1 MSAEVTTDR
10 GTGPLSVLDEL
21 LAAADASVQLISA
34 TDQLVPFVDLSAS
47 DRRSAGPMK
56 GVVPPLCKSE
66 GAREGA

>member
-10 GTGPLSVLDEL
+10 VPARSRVLDEL
-21 LAAADASVQLISA
+21 LAAADTSVQLISA
-34 TDQLVPFVDLSAS
+34 TDQLVPFVDSSAS

-56 GVVPPLCKSE
+56 GVVPPFCKSE

>member
-10 GTGPLSVLDEL
+10 GTGRFRVLDEM

-34 TDQLVPFVDLSAS
+34 TDQLVPFVGPSAS

-56 GVVPPLCKSE
+56 GVVPPFCKSE
-66 GAREGA
+66 GA